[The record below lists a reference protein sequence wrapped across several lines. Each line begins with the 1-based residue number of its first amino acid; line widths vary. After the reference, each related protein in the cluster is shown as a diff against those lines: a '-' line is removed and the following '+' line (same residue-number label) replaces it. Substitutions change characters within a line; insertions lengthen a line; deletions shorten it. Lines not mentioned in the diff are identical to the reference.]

1 MGARRFERPQCA
13 AIIYVWRKAGW
24 RAAIE
29 NGKFIC
35 CHDIAK
41 TANFCYDEL
50 EILCRNI
57 REKLV
62 AGVEKRL
69 IADVKAG

>member
-1 MGARRFERPQCA
+1 MGVRRFERPQCA
-13 AIIYVWRKAGW
+13 AIFYVWRKAGW

-69 IADVKAG
+69 IANVKAG